1 MAPAMRRRRSPVLPA
16 CQFRAVSRILKQ
28 LIAENQQLGQSV
40 LAVRNRTRDAAC
52 RPLALSPPH
61 VVAAS
66 AASAAPSHGGSRGG
80 DGLAAGR
87 PAMPGLGRTFRRQP
101 AQVAASSWKGPETG
115 TEKAPPPGPLSRC
128 GMLRPPGMPNTVRPA
143 DAGIRSGTA
152 MSTAISHTGNTG
164 RRGASDPAFAGMTG
178 QRHLLVSA
186 VALART
192 FRRKLLKT
200 LETRSEMAL
209 PPEPR
214 SSSSPGRHT
223 PAIRRPGVSVARK
236 FRCKLLK
243 RLETGSE
250 MARGRRQV
258 ASGRSD
264 GRGPA
269 HFGARLARM
278 RWSVRRCML
287 SWRAV
292 SDTLRSQ
299 AS

>member
-1 MAPAMRRRRSPVLPA
+1 MRGSLLTEEDLDSGRRGRCKAPAPIRRVRKGMPQMAPAMRRRRSPVLPA

-164 RRGASDPAFAGMTG
+164 RRGASGS
-178 QRHLLVSA
+178 R
-186 VALART
+186 
-192 FRRKLLKT
+192 FRRDDRT
-200 LETRSEMAL
+200 A
-209 PPEPR
+209 
-214 SSSSPGRHT
+214 SSPRLGRC
-223 PAIRRPGVSVARK
+223 ARPD
-236 FRCKLLK
+236 F
-243 RLETGSE
+243 
-250 MARGRRQV
+250 
-258 ASGRSD
+258 
-264 GRGPA
+264 PP
-269 HFGARLARM
+269 
-278 RWSVRRCML
+278 
-287 SWRAV
+287 
-292 SDTLRSQ
+292 Q
-299 AS
+299 AFENA